1 VSFQRARAYLELGD
15 WQKAADAVIAQ
26 ATSGGEDW
34 RVWWWEGVLDLVDGD
49 CKEACVA
56 FDKVASELP
65 GELAPL
71 LALSTAEET
80 RGDDAP
86 AATRYDLV
94 SATDPDFASAALGLA
109 RTRQKVNDRHGAAAA
124 LQRVPAKSSAY
135 QAAQAKLC
143 GGLCEDGPAGSP
155 TVDDLVAAS
164 AALDHVTGDP
174 ALLAALTREILTA
187 ALSLVA
193 RHPAAGAEVEVAGVP
208 LDEHSLR
215 LGLERVCRALAKL
228 SSTDVQ
234 RFALVD
240 QANAFRPKTLL

>member
-1 VSFQRARAYLELGD
+1 
-15 WQKAADAVIAQ
+15 
-26 ATSGGEDW
+26 
-34 RVWWWEGVLDLVDGD
+34 VWWWEGVLDLVDGD

-109 RTRQKVNDRHGAAAA
+109 RTRRKVNDRHGAAAA

-135 QAAQAKLC
+135 QAGQAQLC
-143 GGLCEDGPAGSP
+143 RVLCEDGAAGGP

-174 ALLAALTREILTA
+174 ALLAGLTREVLTA
-187 ALSLVA
+187 GLSLVA
-193 RHPAAGAEVEVAGVP
+193 RLPAAGAGVKVAGVP
-208 LDEHSLR
+208 LEEDSLR
-215 LGLERVCRALAKL
+215 LGLERVCRGLAKL
-228 SSTDVQ
+228 SPTDVQ

-240 QANAFRPKTLL
+240 QANAVRPKTLL